1 MKLEDYPEILTPKVE
16 MKNPNENISLNA
28 GTYTIKWKDKV
39 FKSDGSL
46 IFKWLPRLTVK
57 FRGKLGN
64 DFNYS
69 WIKKPFET
77 DLIVEITCEN
87 QKFSSKGVIYKIREK
102 EEFNIVCSIPP
113 QVEVGQKEINVEHV
127 RFEIANL
134 RSFHGSIVRTS
145 KSGIHNRLEFI
156 NTESKITI
164 DKYANFSELSHN
176 LNETGGY
183 QLLYTGKLELNSK
196 KKISFEK
203 STEIIETFSYFLLF
217 INGRRCFPFFRTGI
231 IDNCEVW
238 SSYSPFF
245 NAHYQHVYSW
255 ASDFNNN
262 GLEDIWKDFSEL
274 WKDLDDRESIKT
286 ILHWYTEAN
295 SNSGYIEGSIVLI
308 QNALELL
315 FLWLISEKMKY
326 VNLRE
331 ADNLSASAKI
341 GFLLSLY
348 NINPSLPDEFDSLPK
363 FAKQNNLINGPESFT
378 NIRNCIVHPNHKKRK
393 VLKEIESLAKAE
405 ALHLGIWY
413 VEIIL
418 LKHLNFKGTY
428 INRCKSLKN
437 INHYEEIK

>member
-1 MKLEDYPEILTPKVE
+1 MKLEDYPEIMTPIVE
-16 MKNPNENISLNA
+16 MKYPNENICLNE
-28 GTYTIKWKDKV
+28 GIYTIKWKDKV
-39 FKSDGSL
+39 FKSEGSL

-69 WIKKPFET
+69 WIQPFET

-87 QKFSSKGVIYKIREK
+87 RKISLKGGIYKIREK

-113 QVEVGQKEINVEHV
+113 QIEIGQKEINVEHV

-134 RSFHGSIVRTS
+134 RSFLGNIVRTN
-145 KSGIHNRLEFI
+145 KSGIKNRIKFI

-164 DKYANFSELSHN
+164 DKYANFLELNHN
-176 LNETGGY
+176 LNEIGGY
-183 QLLYTGKLELNSK
+183 QILYTGKLELNSK
-196 KKISFEK
+196 KKISYEK
-203 STEIIETFSYFLLF
+203 ASEILDSFSYFLLF
-217 INGRRCFPFFRTGI
+217 INGRRCFPLFRSGI
-231 IDNCEVW
+231 NDNYEVW
-238 SSYSPFF
+238 STYSPFF
-245 NAHYQHVYSW
+245 NDQHQYVYSW
-255 ASDFNNN
+255 ASDSGNN
-262 GLEDIWKDFSEL
+262 GLEKIWKNFSKL

-295 SNSGYIEGSIVLI
+295 SSSGNIEGSIVLI

-315 FLWLISEKMKY
+315 FHWLISEKMKY
-326 VNLRE
+326 VNLSE

-341 GFLLSLY
+341 GFLLAFY
-348 NINPSLPDEFDSLPK
+348 NINPSLPNEFDSLPK
-363 FAKQNNLINGPESFT
+363 FAKQNNIINGPESFT
-378 NIRNCIVHPNHKKRK
+378 IIRNCIVHPNHKKRK
-393 VLKEIESLAKAE
+393 ALKEIESRAKAE

-428 INRCKSLKN
+428 INRCKSLKY
-437 INHYEEIK
+437 INSYEEIK